1 MNVRNNNNTSFLL
14 GLQMNLT
21 RTEWSK
27 LLGCYITESN
37 IEITFIMSVILIS
50 VTPLVF
56 YGAAKHFSAKAESRL
71 QRRE

>member
-1 MNVRNNNNTSFLL
+1 MNVSNNNNTSFLL

-27 LLGCYITESN
+27 ILGSYISEPN
-37 IEITFIMSVILIS
+37 VEVPLIISVFLIS

-56 YGAAKHFSAKAESRL
+56 YGAAKQFSAKAESRL

>member
-1 MNVRNNNNTSFLL
+1 MNISTDSNISFLL

-27 LLGCYITESN
+27 LLGCYISEPN
-37 IEITFIMSVILIS
+37 AEVPLLVSVILIS

-56 YGAAKHFSAKAESRL
+56 YGAAKRFSATAESRL

>member
-1 MNVRNNNNTSFLL
+1 MKISNNNTNFLL

-27 LLGCYITESN
+27 LFGCYISEPSA
-37 IEITFIMSVILIS
+37 EVPFIISVVLIS
-50 VTPLVF
+50 ITPLVF
-56 YGAAKHFSAKAESRL
+56 YGAVKRFSDRVESRL